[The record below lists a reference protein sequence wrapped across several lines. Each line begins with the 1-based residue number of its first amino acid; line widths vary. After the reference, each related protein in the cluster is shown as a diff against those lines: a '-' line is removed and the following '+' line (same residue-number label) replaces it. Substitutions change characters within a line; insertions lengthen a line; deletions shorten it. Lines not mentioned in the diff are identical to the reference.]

1 MTRTHNSLRNIKYA
15 LIFFILNFTVNYF
28 SRAIFIEHLGLDV
41 LGLNQTMVNI
51 VGFLSLTE
59 LGIAVAI
66 SSSLYAPLK
75 NGNTAQITDIVSI
88 QGWMYK
94 NVAII
99 VLVLSVITSLFFP
112 FWFSDVKFPK
122 WYIYSTFYVLL
133 SGVLAEYLFA
143 YKKILFTADQKDYQV
158 QKIIQLGRVL
168 KVTFQIFCLLYFEH
182 GYVYWLIIEIINIIM
197 INTIL
202 CLKVKYEY
210 HNITTSIKRGS
221 KVRRNYPDIV
231 KKTKQLFFHK
241 IAGFI
246 LIQATPLIVLA
257 YTSLEVMGI
266 YSNYVFVMMAISAMI
281 YMLNNAALA
290 SIGNLIE
297 EKNHEKTMLF
307 YWQYHVLIYF
317 ISAII
322 CYGFYNYINEFIAIW
337 VGEECQIHGTPI
349 ILMTFYI
356 ALMTT
361 RIQDVFLSAKGLFSD
376 VWAPITEGI
385 INLSLSIILGY
396 YFGLSG
402 VLIGVCISLFI
413 IVFIWKGYFLFTFG
427 FGENYIIFIIKNTK
441 LISIAII
448 SAFIANMLLKSLTI
462 TFEKG
467 IFNFIYHI
475 LISLSIYSGIL
486 FIFLYIFH
494 NSFRMLV
501 ARLKVFKGNA
511 KNTQLNE

>member
-28 SRAIFIEHLGLDV
+28 SRAVFIEHLGLDV
-41 LGLNQTMVNI
+41 LGINQTMVNL

-66 SSSLYAPLK
+66 ASSLYAPLK

-99 VLVLSVITSLFFP
+99 VLLLSVIISLFFP
-112 FWFSDVKFPK
+112 FWFSDVRFPK
-122 WYIYSTFYVLL
+122 WYIYATFYVLL
-133 SGVLAEYLFA
+133 SGVLAEYFFS
-143 YKKILFTADQKDYQV
+143 YKKILFTANQKDYQA

-168 KVTFQIFCLLYFEH
+168 KVTFQILCLLYFEH
-182 GYVYWLIIEIINIIM
+182 GYVYWLIIEIINVIM
-197 INTIL
+197 TNTIL
-202 CLKVKYEY
+202 YLKVKSEY
-210 HNITTSIKRGS
+210 HNIASSIKRGA

-241 IAGFI
+241 ISGFI
-246 LIQATPLIVLA
+246 LIQATPLVVLA
-257 YTSLEVMGI
+257 YTSLEMMGI
-266 YSNYVFVMMAISAMI
+266 YSNYVFVMTAISAMM
-281 YMLNNAALA
+281 YMFNNAALA

-297 EKNHEKTMLF
+297 EKNHKKIMSF
-307 YWQYHVLIYF
+307 YWQYHVFIYF

-322 CYGFYNYINEFIAIW
+322 CYSFYNYINEFIVIW
-337 VGEECQIHGTPI
+337 VGKEYQIHGTPI

-356 ALMTT
+356 ALMIT

-376 VWAPITEGI
+376 IWAPITEGI

-402 VLIGVCISLFI
+402 VLIGICVSLFI
-413 IVFIWKGYFLFTFG
+413 IVFIWKSYFLFTSG
-427 FGENYIIFIIKNTK
+427 FGENYVIFIIKSTK

-448 SAFIANMLLKSLTI
+448 SAFITNTLLKSLTI
-462 TFEKG
+462 TFEET
-467 IFNFIYHI
+467 IFNFLYQIS
-475 LISLSIYSGIL
+475 ISLFIYSNLL
-486 FIFLYIFH
+486 FILLYVFH

-501 ARLKVFKGNA
+501 ARFKVFKRI
-511 KNTQLNE
+511 